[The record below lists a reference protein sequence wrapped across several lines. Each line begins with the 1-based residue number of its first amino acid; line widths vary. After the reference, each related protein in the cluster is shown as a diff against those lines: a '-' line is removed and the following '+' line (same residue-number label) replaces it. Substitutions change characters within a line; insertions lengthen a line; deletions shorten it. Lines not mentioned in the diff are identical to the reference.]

1 MSSPN
6 ASEGTRNTRE
16 NKTKTDKII
25 LICIR
30 SDRQFWQ
37 YVRFFSNFTHKYQ
50 INREI
55 SV

>member
-16 NKTKTDKII
+16 NNAKTDKII

-37 YVRFFSNFTHKYQ
+37 YVKFSK
-50 INREI
+50 I
-55 SV
+55 